1 MNFRFSPVAFALLGF
16 ACFAAGCSTVDSRGI
31 DLLGPVYEPKNVRG
45 PALWPPNFTRV
56 AVFPAHDATQRLPA
70 GFVSVF
76 DETWRRSLSRSQRSE
91 FINLSRA
98 SLLTWT
104 GKETVDAAGLF
115 PPGLLARIQAETGA
129 QAALFLELNNCTAY
143 PPLALAFR
151 ARLVQIDTGVTLWMA
166 DELFDGGEATTA
178 RGARRFAMA
187 RSPREDALD
196 DGILHSPSRF
206 SEYAF
211 AAVVDC
217 FPPRVATESEKKR

>member
-1 MNFRFSPVAFALLGF
+1 M
-16 ACFAAGCSTVDSRGI
+16 AAGCSTVDPRQAE
-31 DLLGPVYEPKNVRG
+31 LNGPVYEPKNIRG
-45 PALWPPNFTRV
+45 PELWPPNFTRV
-56 AVFPAHDATQRLPA
+56 AVLPAHDATQRLPA

-76 DETWRRSLSRSQRSE
+76 DETWRRSLSRSQRAE

-98 SLLTWT
+98 SLLTWS
-104 GKETVDAAGLF
+104 GKETVDSTGLL
-115 PPGLLARIQAETGA
+115 PSGLLARIQNETGA

-151 ARLVQIDTGVTLWMA
+151 ARLVQLETGATLWMA

-187 RSPREDALD
+187 RAPRQDSQD

-211 AAVVDC
+211 ATVVDL
-217 FPPRVATESEKKR
+217 FPPRVASEKPKSP

>member
-1 MNFRFSPVAFALLGF
+1 MNLRLPSVFLVLLVAAL
-16 ACFAAGCSTVDSRGI
+16 AGCSTI
-31 DLLGPVYEPKNVRG
+31 DPRQAELSGPVYEPRNIRG
-45 PALWPPNFTRV
+45 PELWPPNFTRV

-76 DETWRRSLSRSQRSE
+76 DETWRRSLSRSQRAE
-91 FINLSRA
+91 FINLPRS

-104 GKETVDAAGLF
+104 GKETLDSTALL
-115 PPGLLARIQAETGA
+115 PTGLLPRIQAETGA

-151 ARLVQIDTGVTLWMA
+151 ARLVQLDNGATLWMA

-178 RGARRFAMA
+178 RGARRFALA
-187 RSPREDALD
+187 RAPKEDAQD

-211 AAVVDC
+211 AAVLDRL
-217 FPPRVATESEKKR
+217 PPRVASQPEKKP

>member
-1 MNFRFSPVAFALLGF
+1 MNFRLSPGFFALLGF
-16 ACFAAGCSTVDSRGI
+16 ALFAVGCTTVDSRQAE
-31 DLLGPVYEPKNVRG
+31 LNGPVYEPKNVRG
-45 PALWPPNFTRV
+45 PELWPPNFTRV
-56 AVFPAHDATQRLPA
+56 AVFPAHDATLRLPA

-76 DETWRRSLSRSQRSE
+76 DETWRRSLNRSQRAE
-91 FINLSRA
+91 FIGLSRA

-104 GKETVDAAGLF
+104 GSETLGTVGLL

-151 ARLVQIDTGVTLWMA
+151 ARLVQLETGATLWMA

-178 RGARRFAMA
+178 RGARRFAAA
-187 RSPREDALD
+187 RAPRGDAAD

-211 AAVVDC
+211 ATVLERL
-217 FPPRVATESEKKR
+217 PPRVASEPKKPR